1 MKQILVLGAG
11 QSSPYLISYFLENAE
26 ENDWFV
32 SVGDIDLDLAHK
44 RVGEHSRGNAI
55 KFDVNDE
62 TLRHTHIQKA
72 DIVINMLAP
81 TFQFL
86 IALDCIRHGKHMIS
100 ASYQDHKIPSLDLDA
115 NRKGILILNEMG
127 LDPGIDHM
135 SAMALID
142 QVKER
147 GGVTHSFQSY
157 GGGLPAPEAAINPLK
172 YCITWNP
179 RNIVRSGEDGAQ
191 YIEKGKIR
199 ILPSYQVFQR
209 TWTVDIDGLGTF
221 EAYPNR
227 DSLVYR
233 SIFGLKK
240 VHTMIRGTLRYP
252 GWSETWQQIVKL
264 GLPNESLTIPF
275 LKNKTYR
282 EFTEMFLPLNLSGVK
297 LEQRLANFLNISP
310 TGNIMENLKWLGL
323 FSNEKINSATR
334 TAAEVMIHL
343 LKQKLQ
349 LPQGARDMVVIHHE
363 IEAHF
368 PEEDNR
374 KERIISTFIDYGDR
388 EGFTAIAKSV
398 GLPAAISA
406 KLVLNNQ
413 LSITGCHIPTHPT
426 IYTTV
431 LKELTNIGLKFE
443 EKTIP
448 PDKKQNSKKPTSSM
462 I

>member
-1 MKQILVLGAG
+1 MKHILVLGAG
-11 QSSPYLISYFLENAE
+11 QSAPYLISYFLRNAT

-32 SVGDIDLDLAHK
+32 TVGDIHLELAQK
-44 RVGEHSRGNAI
+44 RVNDHPRGNAV

-62 TLRHTHIQKA
+62 TLRHTHIRKA

-100 ASYQDHKIPSLDLDA
+100 ASYQDQKIPSLNMDA
-115 NRKGILILNEMG
+115 NRKGVLILNEMG

-142 QVKER
+142 KVKNR
-147 GGVTHSFQSY
+147 NGSISSFQSY

-199 ILPSYQVFQR
+199 ILPHHQVFQR
-209 TWTVDIDGLGTF
+209 TWTVEVDGLGPF

-227 DSLVYR
+227 DSLIYR
-233 SIFGLKK
+233 TIFGLKK

-264 GLPNESLTIPF
+264 GLPNESLSIPF

-282 EFTEMFLPLNLSGVK
+282 ELTEMFLPLNLAGLN

-310 TGNIMENLKWLGL
+310 TGKIMDNLKWLGL
-323 FSNEKINSATR
+323 FSDEKINSKSR
-334 TAAEVMIHL
+334 TASEVMINL
-343 LKQKLQ
+343 LKKRLQ
-349 LPQGARDMVVIHHE
+349 LPEGMRDMVIIYHE

-368 PEEDNR
+368 PEEGNR
-374 KERIISTFIDYGDR
+374 REKIVSTFVDYG
-388 EGFTAIAKSV
+388 EPNGFTAISKSV

-406 KLVLNNQ
+406 KLLLNNQ
-413 LSITGCHIPTHPT
+413 LPITGCQIPTHPT

-431 LKELTNIGLKFE
+431 LKELTDIGLQFR

-448 PDKKQNSKKPTSSM
+448 INKKNNSR
-462 I
+462 

>member
-1 MKQILVLGAG
+1 MKHILVLGAG
-11 QSSPYLISYFLENAE
+11 QSSPYLISYLLKNAE
-26 ENDWFV
+26 KNDWFV
-32 SVGDIDLDLAHK
+32 TIGDIDLEIARK
-44 RVGEHSRGNAI
+44 RVGDHHRGNAI
-55 KFDVNDE
+55 KFDIHDE
-62 TLRHTHIQKA
+62 TLRDTQIQKA
-72 DIVINMLAP
+72 DLVINMLAP
-81 TFQFL
+81 TFQYL
-86 IALDCIRHGKHMIS
+86 IALNCIHFGKHMIS

-135 SAMALID
+135 SAMSLID
-142 QVKER
+142 KVKNR
-147 GGVTHSFQSY
+147 GGVISSFQSY
-157 GGGLPAPEAAINPLK
+157 GGGLPAPEAATNPLK

-199 ILPSYQVFQR
+199 ILPHHQVFQR
-209 TWTVDIDGLGTF
+209 TWTVEIDRLGPF

-227 DSLVYR
+227 DSIIYR

-264 GLPNESLTIPF
+264 GLPIESLTIPF

-282 EFTEMFLPLNLSGVK
+282 DLTEMFLPLNLSGLN

-310 TGNIMENLKWLGL
+310 TGKIMENLKWLGL
-323 FSNEKINSATR
+323 FSNEKINSNTR
-334 TAAEVMIHL
+334 TASEVMINL
-343 LKQKLQ
+343 LKKKLK
-349 LPQGARDMVVIHHE
+349 LPEGKRDMVIIYHE

-374 KERIISTFIDYGDR
+374 REKIISTFIDYGEPD
-388 EGFTAIAKSV
+388 GFTAISKSV
-398 GLPAAISA
+398 GLPAAIAA
-406 KLVLNNQ
+406 KLLLNNQ
-413 LSITGCHIPTHPT
+413 LPITGCHIPTHPT

-431 LKELTNIGLKFE
+431 LKELVNTGLKFK
-443 EKTIP
+443 EKIIP
-448 PDKKQNSKKPTSSM
+448 ISKKNNSH
-462 I
+462 

>member
-11 QSSPYLISYFLENAE
+11 QSSPYLISYLLKNAE
-26 ENDWFV
+26 ENDWFII
-32 SVGDIDLDLAHK
+32 VGDIDEDLAHK
-44 RVGEHSRGNAI
+44 RVGDHPRGNAI
-55 KFDVNDE
+55 KFDINDE

-86 IALDCIRHGKHMIS
+86 IALDCIHHGKHMIS
-100 ASYQDHKIPSLDLDA
+100 ASYQDQKIPSLDLDA
-115 NRKGILILNEMG
+115 NRKGVLILNEMG

-142 QVKER
+142 WIKNR
-147 GGVTHSFQSY
+147 GGIITSFQSY
-157 GGGLPAPEAAINPLK
+157 GGGLPAPEATTNPLK

-179 RNIVRSGEDGAQ
+179 RNVVRSGEDGAQ

-199 ILPSYQVFQR
+199 ILPYYQVFQR
-209 TWTVDIDGLGTF
+209 TWTVEIDGLGPF

-264 GLPNESLTIPF
+264 GLQYESLTIPF
-275 LKNKTYR
+275 LKNRTYR
-282 EFTEMFLPLNLSGVK
+282 EFTEMFLPLNLSGIK

-310 TGNIMENLKWLGL
+310 TGTIMKNLKWLGL
-323 FSNEKINSATR
+323 FSEEKINSNVR
-334 TAAEVMIHL
+334 TAADVMIHV

-349 LPQGARDMVVIHHE
+349 LPPGTRDMVVVHHE
-363 IEAHF
+363 VEAHY
-368 PEEDNR
+368 P
-374 KERIISTFIDYGDR
+374 KENNKREMTISTFIDYGEPD
-388 EGFTAIAKSV
+388 GFTAISKSV

-406 KLVLNNQ
+406 QLLLNNQ
-413 LSITGCHIPTHPT
+413 LPITGCHIPTHPA

-431 LKELTNIGLKFE
+431 LKELMNNGLQFR
-443 EKTIP
+443 EKIIP
-448 PDKKQNSKKPTSSM
+448 IHKKNNSH
-462 I
+462 

>member
-1 MKQILVLGAG
+1 MRQILVLGAG
-11 QSSPYLISYFLENAE
+11 QSSPYLISYFLKNAE

-32 SVGDIDLDLAHK
+32 TVGDIDLELAQK
-44 RVGEHSRGNAI
+44 RVGDHFRGNAV

-62 TLRHTHIQKA
+62 GLRQTHIQKA

-100 ASYQDHKIPSLDLDA
+100 ASYQDQKVPSLDLDA
-115 NRKGILILNEMG
+115 NRKGVLILNEMG

-142 QVKER
+142 SVKER
-147 GGVTHSFQSY
+147 GGVIHSFQSY
-157 GGGLPAPEAAINPLK
+157 GSGLPAPEAAINPLK

-179 RNIVRSGEDGAQ
+179 RNVVRSGEDGAQ
-191 YIEKGKIR
+191 YIEEGKIR
-199 ILPSYQVFQR
+199 ILPYYQVFQR
-209 TWTVDIDGLGTF
+209 TWTVEIEGLGTF

-264 GLPNESLTIPF
+264 GLQNETLTIPF
-275 LKNKTYR
+275 LKKKTYR

-310 TGNIMENLKWLGL
+310 TGKIMENLKWLGL
-323 FSNEKINSATR
+323 FSEEKINANSR
-334 TAAEVMIHL
+334 TAADVMIRL

-349 LPQGARDMVVIHHE
+349 LPSGTRDMVVIHHE
-363 IEAHF
+363 IEAQF
-368 PEEDNR
+368 SEEDNR
-374 KERIISTFIDYGDR
+374 KEKLISTFIDYGDP

-398 GLPAAISA
+398 GLPAATSA
-406 KLVLNNQ
+406 KLLLNNQ
-413 LSITGCHIPTHPT
+413 LPITGCHIPTHPT

-431 LKELTNIGLKFE
+431 LKELTNSGLQFKE
-443 EKTIP
+443 QIIQIDGRGRP
-448 PDKKQNSKKPTSSM
+448 KQPTLDM
-462 I
+462 T

>member
-1 MKQILVLGAG
+1 MKKIVVLGAG
-11 QSSPYLISYFLENAE
+11 QSSPYLISYFLRKAE

-32 SVGDIDLDLAHK
+32 TVGDIDLDLAHK
-44 RVGEHSRGNAI
+44 RVGDHPRGNAI

-100 ASYQDHKIPSLDLDA
+100 ASYQDQKIPSLDLDA
-115 NRKGILILNEMG
+115 NRKGVLILNEMG

-135 SAMALID
+135 SAMAMID
-142 QVKER
+142 RIKKR
-147 GGVTHSFQSY
+147 GGIIYSFQSY
-157 GGGLPAPEAAINPLK
+157 GSGLPAPEAAINPLR
-172 YCITWNP
+172 YCITWNA
-179 RNIVRSGEDGAQ
+179 RNIVRAGEDGAQ
-191 YIEKGKIR
+191 YIENGKIR
-199 ILPSYQVFQR
+199 ILPYYQVFQR
-209 TWTVDIDGLGTF
+209 TWTVEVDGLGQF

-227 DSLVYR
+227 DSLIYR

-264 GLPNESLTIPF
+264 GLQNESLTIPF

-310 TGNIMENLKWLGL
+310 TGKIMDNLKWLGL
-323 FSNEKINSATR
+323 FSEEKINSNSR
-334 TAAEVMIHL
+334 TAADVMIKL
-343 LKQKLQ
+343 LKRKLQ
-349 LPQGARDMVVIHHE
+349 LPSGAKDMVVIYHE

-368 PEEDNR
+368 PDSNNKRE
-374 KERIISTFIDYGDR
+374 KTISTFIDYGEPD
-388 EGFTAIAKSV
+388 GFTAISKSV

-406 KLVLNNQ
+406 KLILNNQ
-413 LSITGCHIPTHPT
+413 LPITGCHIPTHPT

-431 LKELTNIGLKFE
+431 LKELMKIGLKFK

-448 PDKKQNSKKPTSSM
+448 VDKKGNS
-462 I
+462 INGI